1 MSFET
6 LLYRV
11 DPPLG
16 LITLNRPDKLN
27 AINAAMVRELHK
39 ALDAAEADPKVR
51 VIVLNGAGRA
61 FSAGFD
67 LGLDDGA
74 APLDIDVLRRQLR
87 EDFDIIMRF
96 WDSPKTTIAAVHTY
110 CLGSAMEMAVA
121 CDITV
126 AATSCRFGAPEVK
139 FGSGIVALILP
150 WLIGVKAAKELLLTG
165 DDRVSAE
172 RALALG
178 LVNRVVSDEDY
189 LAEAHALARNI
200 AVNDPLAVQITKR
213 AINQTFEIMGMKSA
227 LLQALELDVV
237 VEACETPQSR
247 EFNEILRTRGTKAAI
262 EWRDA
267 RLRRGDA
274 DD

>member
-1 MSFET
+1 MSFDT
-6 LLYRV
+6 LIYRTE
-11 DPPLG
+11 PPLA

-27 AINAAMVRELHK
+27 AINGRMVDELDR
-39 ALDAAEADPKVR
+39 ALDAAEQDPEVR
-51 VIVLNGAGRA
+51 VIVLDGAGRA
-61 FSAGFD
+61 FSSGFD
-67 LGLDDGA
+67 LEPDGHVAEGDVA
-74 APLDIDVLRRQLR
+74 ALRRQLR

-96 WDSPKTTIAAVHTY
+96 WESPKTTIAAVHKY

-126 AATSCRFGAPEVK
+126 AAAGCRFGAPEVK

-165 DDRVSAE
+165 DDTVSAE

-189 LAEAHALARNI
+189 LAEAHALARTI
-200 AVNDPLAVQITKR
+200 AVNDPLAVRLTKK
-213 AINQTFEIMGMKSA
+213 AINRTFEIMGMRTA
-227 LLQALELDVV
+227 LLEALELDVV
-237 VEACETPQSR
+237 VEANETPETR
-247 EFNEILRTRGTKAAI
+247 EFNEILRTRGAKAAI
-262 EWRDA
+262 EWRA
-267 RLRRGDA
+267 KRSRKSPA